1 MNRGP
6 PGGLRLFSSSVIR
19 NLSRSEEIFAE
30 TECFVGLGAHL
41 QGPIDADALSA
52 AFDAL
57 LEAHPVLG
65 GHLEQGAD
73 GRHQIAVD
81 DLLHRGIEVVEI
93 DDPGAEGP
101 PVHLDQSESL
111 IHLRLTVCGGNAQPT
126 LYVHHGIADGHH
138 EFRLVEEMFSYYTD
152 LVCTG
157 RTGPVTVRSAPEPL
171 EAVLAQR
178 GIHKQQRSGLE
189 RFMPAVFA
197 YDLPPS
203 RRAASNV
210 KPASPMRVPMAAC
223 QMSERETQDL
233 IAFGRA
239 HRIGLNGVLSGVLLL
254 AEWRLRGRTNIPV
267 PYVYP
272 VDLRY
277 ILSPPLSATACTNP
291 LGVGTYLAE
300 IDHSTDVVG
309 LARDIVETFRA
320 DVAEGVV
327 QQSLLHYS
335 PQYVGNLP
343 GLPDIVMLTDGGMV
357 PPIPMPP
364 GLEVTATHDEL
375 FFAVDA
381 GIDMYLSNVFAGQLV
396 VEYHTHA
403 PAPENTIAE
412 IHSLLR
418 TIAEQQAATG
428 VN

>member
-1 MNRGP
+1 M
-6 PGGLRLFSSSVIR
+6 FSSSVIR
-19 NLSRSEEIFAE
+19 NLSCSEEIFAE
-30 TECFVGLGAHL
+30 TECFVGVGAHL
-41 QGPIDADALSA
+41 KGPIDVDALSA

-65 GHLEQGAD
+65 GHLERALD

-81 DLLHRGIEVVEI
+81 DLLHPGIEVIET
-93 DDPGAEGP
+93 DDPAAETP
-101 PVHLDQSESL
+101 PVHVDQTESL
-111 IHLRLTVCGGNAQPT
+111 IHLRLTMSGGAAQPT

-152 LVCTG
+152 LVCNG
-157 RTGPVTVRSAPEPL
+157 SMGQAKVQPAPESL

-178 GIHKQQRSGLE
+178 GIQKQQRSGLE
-189 RFMPAVFA
+189 RFMPAMFA

-203 RRAASNV
+203 RRAASDV
-210 KPASPMRVPMAAC
+210 KPASPLRVPMAGC
-223 QMSERETQDL
+223 QLSQRETQDL

-239 HRIGLNGVLSGVLLL
+239 NKVGLNGLLSAVLLL
-254 AEWRLRGRTNIPV
+254 AEWQLRGRTNIPL

-277 ILSPPLSATACTNP
+277 VLSPPLSATACTNP
-291 LGVGTYLAE
+291 LGVATYLAE
-300 IDHSTDVVG
+300 IDHNTDVVSLG
-309 LARDIVETFRA
+309 RDIAKTFRA
-320 DVAEGVV
+320 DLSDGVV

-357 PPIPMPP
+357 PPIRTPP
-364 GLEVTATHDEL
+364 GVELTAAHDEL
-375 FFAVDA
+375 FFAVNA
-381 GIDMYLSNVFAGQLV
+381 GIDMYLSKVFAGQLV
-396 VEYHTHA
+396 IEYHTHA
-403 PAPENTIAE
+403 PHPERSIET

-418 TIAEQQAATG
+418 SVAEQHAATG
-428 VN
+428 VT

>member
-1 MNRGP
+1 M
-6 PGGLRLFSSSVIR
+6 FSSSVIR
-19 NLSRSEEIFAE
+19 KLSRSEEIFAE

-41 QGPIDADALSA
+41 RGPIDADAMSA

-65 GHLEQGAD
+65 GHLERSPD

-81 DLLHRGIEVVEI
+81 DLVHPGIEMVET
-93 DDPGAEGP
+93 DDPAAETP

-111 IHLRLTVCGGNAQPT
+111 IHLRLTMCGGDPQPT
-126 LYVHHGIADGHH
+126 LYLHHGLADGHH

-152 LVCTG
+152 LVCNG
-157 RTGPVTVRSAPEPL
+157 SIGPVTVQAAPEPL
-171 EAVLAQR
+171 EVVLAQR
-178 GIHKQQRSGLE
+178 GIQKQPRSGLE

-203 RRAASNV
+203 RRAASDV
-210 KPASPMRVPMAAC
+210 KPARPLRVPMVGC
-223 QMSERETQDL
+223 QLSERETQDL

-239 HRIGLNGVLSGVLLL
+239 HRVGLNGLLSAVLLL

-277 ILSPPLSATACTNP
+277 VLSPPLSATACTNP
-291 LGVGTYLAE
+291 LGVATYLAE
-300 IDHSTDVVG
+300 IDQNTDVVS
-309 LARDIVETFRA
+309 LARDIVETFRT
-320 DVAEGVV
+320 DLSDGVV

-357 PPIPMPP
+357 PPVRMPP
-364 GLEVTATHDEL
+364 GVELTATHDEL
-375 FFAVDA
+375 FFAVSA

-403 PAPENTIAE
+403 SAPEKTIEE
-412 IHSLLR
+412 IRSLLR
-418 TIAEQQAATG
+418 TIAEQHAATG
-428 VN
+428 VS

>member
-1 MNRGP
+1 M
-6 PGGLRLFSSSVIR
+6 FTSSVIR
-19 NLSRSEEIFAE
+19 KLSRSEEIFAE

-41 QGPIDADALSA
+41 QGPVDADALSD

-65 GHLEQGAD
+65 GHLERSPD
-73 GRHQIAVD
+73 GRHEIAVD
-81 DLLHRGIEVVEI
+81 DLLHPGIEVI
-93 DDPGAEGP
+93 QNDDPAEVP

-111 IHLRLTVCGGNAQPT
+111 IHMRLTLSGEDAQPT

-152 LVCTG
+152 LVCNG
-157 RTGPVTVRSAPEPL
+157 RIGPVTVQPAPEPL

-178 GIHKQQRSGLE
+178 GIQKQQRSGLE

-203 RRAASNV
+203 RRAASDV
-210 KPASPMRVPMAAC
+210 KPASPVRVPMAAC
-223 QMSERETQDL
+223 QLSERETQDL

-239 HRIGLNGVLSGVLLL
+239 NKVGLNGLLSGVLLL
-254 AEWRLRGRTNIPV
+254 AEWQLRGKTNIPL

-277 ILSPPLSATACTNP
+277 VLSPPLSATACTNP
-291 LGVGTYLAE
+291 LGIATYLAE
-300 IDHSTDVVG
+300 IDHNTDVIS
-309 LARDIVETFRA
+309 LARDIVETFRT

-357 PPIPMPP
+357 PALRTPP
-364 GLEVTATHDEL
+364 GVELTAAHDEL
-375 FFAVDA
+375 FFAVSA
-381 GIDMYLSNVFAGQLV
+381 GIDMYLSKVFAGHLMI
-396 VEYHTHA
+396 EYHTHA
-403 PAPENTIAE
+403 PAPEKLIEE

-418 TIAEQQAATG
+418 SIAEQHAATG

>member
-1 MNRGP
+1 M
-6 PGGLRLFSSSVIR
+6 FSSSVIR

-41 QGPIDADALSA
+41 NGPIDADALSD

-65 GHLEQGAD
+65 GHLERDPD

-81 DLLHRGIEVVEI
+81 DLVHPGIEVVEI
-93 DDPGAEGP
+93 TDPTAETP

-111 IHLRLTVCGGNAQPT
+111 IHLRLTRCGADAQPT
-126 LYVHHGIADGHH
+126 LYVHHGLADGHH

-152 LVCTG
+152 LVCNG
-157 RTGPVTVRSAPEPL
+157 SIGPVTVQAAPEPL
-171 EAVLAQR
+171 EVVLAQR
-178 GIHKQQRSGLE
+178 GIQKLQRSGLE

-203 RRAASNV
+203 RRAASDV
-210 KPASPMRVPMAAC
+210 KPASPLRVPMVGC
-223 QMSERETQDL
+223 QLSDRETRDL

-239 HRIGLNGVLSGVLLL
+239 HRIGLNGLLSAVLLL
-254 AEWRLRGRTNIPV
+254 AEWRIRGRTNIPV

-291 LGVGTYLAE
+291 LGVATYLAE
-300 IDHSTDVVG
+300 IDHNTDVVS
-309 LARDIVETFRA
+309 LARDIVDTFRA
-320 DVAEGVV
+320 DVAGGVV

-357 PPIPMPP
+357 PPVRTPP
-364 GLEVTATHDEL
+364 GLELTATHDEL

-381 GIDMYLSNVFAGQLV
+381 GIDMYLSNVFAGKLV

-403 PAPENTIAE
+403 PAPEKLIKE
-412 IHSLLR
+412 IHSLLCS
-418 TIAEQQAATG
+418 IAEQHAATG
-428 VN
+428 VS

>member
-1 MNRGP
+1 M
-6 PGGLRLFSSSVIR
+6 FSSSVIR

-41 QGPIDADALSA
+41 QGQIDADALSA

-57 LEAHPVLG
+57 LEAHPVLV
-65 GHLEQGAD
+65 GHLEQSAD

-81 DLLHRGIEVVEI
+81 DLVHPGIEVVEI
-93 DDPGAEGP
+93 DDPTGESP

-111 IHLRLTVCGGNAQPT
+111 IHLRLTLCGGSAQPT
-126 LYVHHGIADGHH
+126 LYVHHGLADGHH

-157 RTGPVTVRSAPEPL
+157 RVGPVTVRSAPESL

-223 QMSERETQDL
+223 QMSERETQHL

-300 IDHSTDVVG
+300 IDDSTDVVALG
-309 LARDIVETFRA
+309 RDIVETFRA
-320 DVAEGVV
+320 DVAEGIV

-403 PAPENTIAE
+403 SAPEKTIAE

-418 TIAEQQAATG
+418 SIAEQQAATG